1 MGLSEE
7 RRAIQWNEVMQA
19 LAEAGV
25 DGETV
30 HLVEAARTYGD
41 LAHWLARMLLGA
53 ADHSQPKNYLKF
65 DMVGLTAP
73 FDRAYVELVRPGGK
87 TSHELRTLLRDRLA
101 SVRRLLAEGA
111 PDDALLQGV
120 IAGIDEDLATEAT

>member
-1 MGLSEE
+1 MGLNEA

-25 DGETV
+25 DAETV
-30 HLVEAARTYGD
+30 KLVEAARTYGD
-41 LAHWLARMLLGA
+41 LAHWLARMLLESSDPG
-53 ADHSQPKNYLKF
+53 QPKNYLKF
-65 DMVGLTAP
+65 DMVGLTVP

-87 TSHELRTLLRDRLA
+87 TSHELRELLRRRLA
-101 SVRRLLAEGA
+101 SVRRMLAEGP